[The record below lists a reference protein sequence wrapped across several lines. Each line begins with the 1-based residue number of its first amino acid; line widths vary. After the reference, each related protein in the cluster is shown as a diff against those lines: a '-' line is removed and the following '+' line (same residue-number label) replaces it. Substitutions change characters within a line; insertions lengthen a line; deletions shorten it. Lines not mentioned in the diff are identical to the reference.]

1 MEESESSETTQE
13 LRISRIVARVDQ
25 SVDRNVEGTNLIPVS
40 SAELDDDGRPKRT
53 GTFWTA
59 SAHAITACIG
69 SGVLSL
75 TWGVAQL
82 GWIAGPLVNVSFAVI
97 TYFTSVLLVDSYR
110 YMNPV
115 SGRRLYTYMDTVKT
129 YLGRKDT
136 IVCGLVQYTNLFGVC
151 IGYTITASTSMVAIK
166 RAGCFHER
174 GRHAECHVSNNL
186 YMGIFGAAQIFFSQI
201 PDFAQTWWLS
211 VLAAIMSFSYSG
223 IGLVLSLIKFFDE
236 GHVRGTLSGW
246 PVGTEK
252 DEYTRAQKAW
262 KSLSALG
269 DIAFAYGFIIVLLN
283 IQDTLKSPPP
293 ENKTMKKVALASNFT
308 CSIFYLSVGCVG
320 YAAFGNHAPGNLL
333 TGFGFYEPFWLIDFA
348 NACIVVHLVGAYQ
361 IFAQPLFSFLEGL
374 VLKRWPKKTFLNNT
388 RSVSIPVVGRIQ
400 LNIFH
405 LVWRTIFVLL
415 TTLFALLLPFFNSIM
430 GLLGALAFFPL
441 SVYFPI
447 RIYMKRTNLQH
458 STCEWWFLCTL
469 MVICLL
475 VSIGAAIGS
484 VAEIL
489 QDTRHYKPFK

>member
-1 MEESESSETTQE
+1 MEDSESSKTTQE
-13 LRISRIVARVDQ
+13 LRMSRIVDRIDQ
-25 SVDRNVEGTNLIPVS
+25 SVDRNVEGTNLVPMS

-75 TWGVAQL
+75 AWGVAQL

-115 SGRRLYTYMDTVKT
+115 SGRRLYTYMDTVKS

-136 IVCGLVQYTNLFGVC
+136 FVCGLVQYTNLFGIC
-151 IGYTITASTSMVAIK
+151 IGYTVTASAT
-166 RAGCFHER
+166 
-174 GRHAECHVSNNL
+174 
-186 YMGIFGAAQIFFSQI
+186 QIFFSQI

-236 GHVRGTLSGW
+236 GQVRGTLYGW
-246 PVGTEK
+246 PIGNGQ
-252 DEYTRAQKAW
+252 DEYSRAQKVW
-262 KSLSALG
+262 KTLSAVG
-269 DIAFAYGFIIVLLN
+269 DIAFAYSFIIVLLN

-293 ENKTMKKVALASNFT
+293 ENKTMKKVALASNLT

-333 TGFGFYEPFWLIDFA
+333 TGFGFYEPYWLIDFA

-388 RSVSIPVVGRIQ
+388 RSVSIRVVGRIR

-405 LVWRTIFVLL
+405 LVWRTIFVLV
-415 TTLFALLLPFFNSIM
+415 TTLLALLLPFFNSIM

-447 RIYMKRTNLQH
+447 RIYMKRTNL
-458 STCEWWFLCTL
+458 
-469 MVICLL
+469 
-475 VSIGAAIGS
+475 
-484 VAEIL
+484 
-489 QDTRHYKPFK
+489 RHYKLPVFHVSKGIQNIRLAASSYKDVSTLRLKCLGSLKP